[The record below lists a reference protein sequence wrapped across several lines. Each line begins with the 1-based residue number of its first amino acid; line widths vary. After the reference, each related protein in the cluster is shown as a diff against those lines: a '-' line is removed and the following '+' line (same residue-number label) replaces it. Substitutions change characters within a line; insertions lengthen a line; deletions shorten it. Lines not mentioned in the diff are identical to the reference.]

1 VRRPEGGNFLLHPM
15 AEIGSTLRETRIR
28 KKIDITTVESATKI
42 RAKYLRAI
50 ENEEWSVLP
59 GPTYV
64 KTFLRT
70 YAQYLG
76 LDAHLLVDEFAAR
89 FEEPEDLELPA
100 FSREQRIRTRV
111 RRVGPPSRW
120 MALGAVALAFVVF
133 LLVLG
138 LTAGD
143 DNQNGSTSRSSE
155 ARKTDRGKRRKS
167 SAAAPA
173 PERTPRKVKL
183 EVLARRPVW
192 VCVMDAKDRPRVD
205 ALTLAAGAREGP
217 FTSSSF
223 KVTVG
228 NGGGDLRING
238 KLRDTPERSEPVG
251 YDVRPSGA
259 ALLPASQQPTCG

>member
-1 VRRPEGGNFLLHPM
+1 M

-28 KKIDITTVESATKI
+28 KKIDITTVEDATKI

-50 ENEEWSVLP
+50 ENEEWNVIP

-76 LDAHLLVDEFAAR
+76 LDAHLLVDEYAAR
-89 FEEPEDLELPA
+89 FEEPEELELPA
-100 FSREQRIRTRV
+100 FSREQRIRTHV
-111 RRVGPPSRW
+111 RRVGPPSRL
-120 MALGAVALAFVVF
+120 AAAGIIALAIVIF

-143 DNQNGSTSRSSE
+143 NGSKSGSGQ
-155 ARKTDRGKRRKS
+155 ARRTKSGGHHNKRKS
-167 SAAAPA
+167 AAPVVPA
-173 PERTPRKVKL
+173 PGGKVKL
-183 EVLARRPVW
+183 AVVASRPVW
-192 VCVMDAKDRPRVD
+192 VCLVDARNNPRVN
-205 ALTLAAGAREGP
+205 ARILPAGGRAGP

-228 NGGGDLRING
+228 NGGGDLLING
-238 KLRDTPERSEPVG
+238 KLRNTPERSRPLSYQVQ
-251 YDVRPSGA
+251 PSGTA
-259 ALLPASQQPTCG
+259 ILPLGQRPVCR

>member
-1 VRRPEGGNFLLHPM
+1 M

-50 ENEEWSVLP
+50 ENEEWNVLP

-76 LDAHLLVDEFAAR
+76 LDAHLLVDEYSAR
-89 FEEPEDLELPA
+89 FEEPEELELPA

-111 RRVGPPSRW
+111 RRVGPPSRLT
-120 MALGAVALAFVVF
+120 ALGVAAVAIILF

-143 DNQNGSTSRSSE
+143 NGKGGSSDRSRN
-155 ARKTDRGKRRKS
+155 ARKGSSHHKKRS
-167 SAAAPA
+167 PAAAPA
-173 PERTPRKVKL
+173 AAPAGGPVKVA
-183 EVLARRPVW
+183 VVATRPVW
-192 VCVMDAKDRPRVD
+192 VCLVDARGNPRVN
-205 ALTLAAGAREGP
+205 AQILPAGAHQGP
-217 FTSSSF
+217 FTSKEF

-228 NGGGDLRING
+228 NGGGDLQING
-238 KLRDTPERSEPVG
+238 KLRNTPERS
-251 YDVRPSGA
+251 RPLSYAIKASGTQI
-259 ALLPASQQPTCG
+259 LPPARRPTCR

>member
-1 VRRPEGGNFLLHPM
+1 M
-15 AEIGSTLRETRIR
+15 ADIGSTLRETRIR
-28 KKIDITTVESATKI
+28 KKIDITTVENATKI

-89 FEEPEDLELPA
+89 FEEPEELELPA
-100 FSREQRIRTRV
+100 FSRDQAIRSRV
-111 RRVGPPSRW
+111 QRVGPPSRLVAAGVL
-120 MALGAVALAFVVF
+120 ALLFVAF

-138 LTAGD
+138 LTAD
-143 DNQNGSTSRSSE
+143 DNGDKAGSAQKTRRS
-155 ARKTDRGKRRKS
+155 AKNADRGERK
-167 SAAAPA
+167 ATTPAPA
-173 PERTPRKVKL
+173 SSRANVKL
-183 EVLARRPVW
+183 SVVAARPVW
-192 VCVMDAKDRPRVD
+192 VCVVDARDRPRVD
-205 ALTLAAGAREGP
+205 ARVLAAGEREGP
-217 FTSSSF
+217 FTSRSF

-238 KLRDTPERSEPVG
+238 KLRDTPDSSKPVG
-251 YDVRPSGA
+251 FLVKASGTA
-259 ALLPASQQPTCG
+259 ALPASESPTCG

>member
-1 VRRPEGGNFLLHPM
+1 M

-50 ENEEWSVLP
+50 ENEEWGVLP

-76 LDAHLLVDEFAAR
+76 LDAHLLVDEYSAR
-89 FEEPEDLELPA
+89 FEEPEELELPA

-111 RRVGPPSRW
+111 RRVGPPSRLT
-120 MALGAVALAFVVF
+120 AFGVAALAIVAF

-143 DNQNGSTSRSSE
+143 EGGDGS
-155 ARKTDRGKRRKS
+155 ADRTRGAAKGRDGGGERR
-167 SAAAPA
+167 SAAGAEAPA
-173 PERTPRKVKL
+173 AAGKVK
-183 EVLARRPVW
+183 VAVVATRPVW
-192 VCVMDAKDRPRVD
+192 VCLVDARDNPRVN
-205 ALTLAAGAREGP
+205 ARILPSGAREGP
-217 FTSSSF
+217 FTSKEF
-223 KVTVG
+223 RVTVG
-228 NGGGDLRING
+228 NGGGDLQING
-238 KLRDTPERSEPVG
+238 KLRDTPERSEPLS
-251 YDVRPSGA
+251 YAIKASGA
-259 ALLPASQQPTCG
+259 AILPADQGPTCG

>member
-1 VRRPEGGNFLLHPM
+1 M

-28 KKIDITTVESATKI
+28 KKIDITTVEDATKI

-89 FEEPEDLELPA
+89 FEEPEELELPA
-100 FSREQRIRTRV
+100 FSREQRVRTRV
-111 RRVGPPSRW
+111 ERVGPPSRLVAAGVL
-120 MALGAVALAFVVF
+120 ALLILAF

-138 LTAGD
+138 LTAD
-143 DNQNGSTSRSSE
+143 DNGDKNGTSQRSRR
-155 ARKTDRGKRRKS
+155 AAAGGDRGQSKKQ
-167 SAAAPA
+167 AAAPA
-173 PERTPRKVKL
+173 PAAPPGNVKL
-183 EVLARRPVW
+183 SVVAARPVW
-192 VCVMDAKDRPRVD
+192 VCVVDARDRPRVN
-205 ALTLAAGAREGP
+205 ARILAAGERQGP
-217 FTSSSF
+217 FTSPSF

-238 KLRDTPERSEPVG
+238 KLRDTPDRSEPIG
-251 YDVRPSGA
+251 YLVKPSGTTVLGA
-259 ALLPASQQPTCG
+259 AESPTCS

>member
-1 VRRPEGGNFLLHPM
+1 M

-70 YAQYLG
+70 YAQFLG
-76 LDAHLLVDEFAAR
+76 LDAHLLVDEYAAR
-89 FEEPEDLELPA
+89 FEEPEELELPA

-111 RRVGPPSRW
+111 RRVGPPSR
-120 MALGAVALAFVVF
+120 LTAVGFSALAIIVF
-133 LLVLG
+133 LMVLG

-143 DNQNGSTSRSSE
+143 NSSKKGSAGTSRADKGGDH
-155 ARKTDRGKRRKS
+155 ARKRKS
-167 SAAAPA
+167 AVAPAAATA
-173 PERTPRKVKL
+173 GGKVR
-183 EVLARRPVW
+183 LAVVASRRVW
-192 VCVMDAKDRPRVD
+192 VCLVDARNNPRVN
-205 ALTLAAGAREGP
+205 ARILPAGAREGP
-217 FTSSSF
+217 FTSTAF

-228 NGGGDLRING
+228 NGGGDLQIDG
-238 KLRDTPERSEPVG
+238 KLRDTPERSQPLSYGVKS
-251 YDVRPSGA
+251 SGTA
-259 ALLPASQQPTCG
+259 ILPPGQRPTCG

>member
-1 VRRPEGGNFLLHPM
+1 M
-15 AEIGSTLRETRIR
+15 ADIGSTLRETRIR
-28 KKIDITTVESATKI
+28 KKIDITTVETATKI

-76 LDAHLLVDEFAAR
+76 LDAHLLVDEYAAR
-89 FEEPEDLELPA
+89 FEEPEELELPA

-111 RRVGPPSRW
+111 PRVGPPSR
-120 MALGAVALAFVVF
+120 LTVVGGVAVAIIVF

-143 DNQNGSTSRSSE
+143 ESKNGSGDRSRR
-155 ARKTDRGKRRKS
+155 AAKGAGPGKKRR
-167 SAAAPA
+167 AAAPA
-173 PERTPRKVKL
+173 VPAAGGKVKL
-183 EVLARRPVW
+183 AVVATRPVW
-192 VCVMDAKDRPRVD
+192 VCLVDARDNPRVD
-205 ALTLAAGAREGP
+205 ARILPAGAHEGP
-217 FTSSSF
+217 FTSREF

-228 NGGGDLRING
+228 NGGGDLQING
-238 KLRDTPERSEPVG
+238 RVRDTPETSRPLG
-251 YDVRPSGA
+251 YSVKGSGTTI
-259 ALLPASQQPTCG
+259 LPASQRPTCG